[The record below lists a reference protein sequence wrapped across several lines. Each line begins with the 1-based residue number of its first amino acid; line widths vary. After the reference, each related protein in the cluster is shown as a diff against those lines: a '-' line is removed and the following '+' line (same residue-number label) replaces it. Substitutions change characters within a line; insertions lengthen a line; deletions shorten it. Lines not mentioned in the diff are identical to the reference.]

1 MRADEWREAAQ
12 WEWALTGRA
21 FRGASMMVA
30 GGRREDE
37 LLLVS

>member
-1 MRADEWREAAQ
+1 MRADEWRKAAQ
-12 WEWALTGRA
+12 WKRAFTGRS

-30 GGRREDE
+30 GGWLGVE